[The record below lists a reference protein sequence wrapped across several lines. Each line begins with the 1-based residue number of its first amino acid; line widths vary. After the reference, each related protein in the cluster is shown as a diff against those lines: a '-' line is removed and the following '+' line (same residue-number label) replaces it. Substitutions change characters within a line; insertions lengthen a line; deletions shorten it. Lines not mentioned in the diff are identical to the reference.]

1 MNYEVKEINVWSA
14 IKVSFVINAILGLLL
29 GLLVGFLMLFFGA
42 LISRLAY
49 LPAGQTDFGL
59 FTGVAAII
67 IFPVIYGVFGAIING
82 IILTG
87 LFCLL
92 YNLIVKATGGVILKL
107 RGAEVTPRKAG
118 PTTYQKPEPIGEPT
132 EPPFPPEEKKEPPPE
147 TEAGTPDVAP

>member
-1 MNYEVKEINVWSA
+1 MNYEVKQINVWSA
-14 IKVSFVINAILGLLL
+14 IKVSFVINAILGVLL
-29 GLLVGFLMLFFGA
+29 GLLVGFIMLFFSA

-67 IFPVIYGVFGAIING
+67 IFPVIYGVFGGIVNG

-92 YNLIVKATGGVILKL
+92 YNLIVKATGGVVLELK
-107 RGAEVTPRKAG
+107 GAAVTPKPAA
-118 PTTYQKPEPIGEPT
+118 PTTYQRPEPIKEPT
-132 EPPFPPEEKKEPPPE
+132 EPPPPLEERKEPPPE
-147 TEAGTPDVAP
+147 TEAGGPVVTP